1 MSKHRTGVGEAIV
14 ATIHNSLC
22 RRIRIANERIH
33 LARVLETIG
42 RSRSDVLA
50 ALPKGLDDIM
60 SYRRLADEGLSHA
73 TFRHARGSVIVLA
86 AANRVW
92 RKPALK
98 RRLLQVKCDARRV
111 GRRVVLVTKRGI
123 AQYCLRHPSRADR
136 TILNPEPCGTE
147 GARSEMPPAAPSHD
161 VVPNG

>member
-1 MSKHRTGVGEAIV
+1 M
-14 ATIHNSLC
+14 
-22 RRIRIANERIH
+22 
-33 LARVLETIG
+33 
-42 RSRSDVLA
+42 
-50 ALPKGLDDIM
+50 
-60 SYRRLADEGLSHA
+60 
-73 TFRHARGSVIVLA
+73 IVLA